1 MVAVVE
7 ERTARGFREIALLG
21 FSCIGLFLLIALLT
35 FDSNDPGWS
44 HSTSYQAINNACGLF
59 GAWLS
64 NFVLY
69 FFGLM
74 AYLIPLMVFGLG
86 YMLYTTGPVNKGRWM
101 LLARTGGFVATMIS
115 GSAIF
120 CLHLH
125 FLRTKVDLPES
136 PGGILGREI
145 GDVLVHLLGNSGS
158 TLLLLAIF
166 MTGVTMLTGLS
177 WLGAMNWVGKFAL
190 GAFTVVGREAIA
202 APTRY
207 RADKPKQEK
216 VAVSGKKARA
226 PEIPAEETPK
236 KPALQILKSVP
247 TEKPAVVKPQRKKD
261 SKSVAEEFGE
271 DVYLNA
277 LPPLTLL
284 DKREIKVK
292 RYSKTELEEI
302 SRQVEDVLQDYGI
315 SAEVEAVLPGP
326 VITRF
331 ELRLAAGVK
340 VSRISSL
347 AKDLARGLSVTSVR
361 IVEVIEGKS
370 VIGLEIPNQER
381 EMVSLRDLLVS
392 DEFERAKSKL
402 SIAMGKDISG
412 TPVVADLGKMPH
424 ALVAGTTGSGK
435 SVAINTMI
443 LSLLYKSKPEDV
455 RLIMIDPKMLELS
468 VYEGIP
474 HLLTPVVTDMKDAQN
489 ALRWAVAEMERRYKL
504 MSKVGVRNLAG
515 YNHAVKEA
523 EAKGQPIRDPLFNP
537 QTPIAL
543 EDYPML
549 TTLPSIVIVIDEL
562 ADMMMVVGKKVEELI
577 ARLAQKA
584 RAAGIHLVLATQ
596 RPSVDV
602 LTGLIKANVP
612 TRISFQV
619 SSRIDSRTIID
630 QGGAEAL
637 LGNGDMLFLPSGTS
651 IPLRAHGA
659 FVDDHEVHRV
669 VEFLKK
675 TGPTNYLDEITQE
688 RTDSGEIAGAEGGDS
703 ENDPLYDEAVAF
715 VTESRKASISSV
727 QRRFKIGYNR
737 AARIIEDMENAGVV
751 SPAETNGSREVLAPP
766 PR

>member
-7 ERTARGFREIALLG
+7 EKSMRGYREIVFLGLSSFAL
-21 FSCIGLFLLIALLT
+21 FFLIALIT
-35 FDSNDPGWS
+35 FNLQDPSWN
-44 HSTSYQAINNACGLF
+44 HSTSIKSVHNACGLV
-59 GAWLS
+59 GAWLADFMLS
-64 NFVLY
+64 YLGV
-69 FFGLM
+69 M
-74 AYLIPLMVFGLG
+74 AYLIPIMIFWYG
-86 YMLYTTGPVNKGRWM
+86 Y
-101 LLARTGGFVATMIS
+101 LLFTPHDQPLTSAQIAVRATGFVATMIA

-120 CLHLH
+120 FMHFH
-125 FLRTKVDLPES
+125 FLRTKLHLPDS
-136 PGGILGREI
+136 PGGIVGREV
-145 GDVLVHLLGNSGS
+145 GESLEHLLGNSGS
-158 TLLLLAIF
+158 ILFLQLLFLVGITF
-166 MTGVTMLTGLS
+166 LTGLS
-177 WLGAMNWVGKFAL
+177 WFALMNSVGKWTLALFSFA
-190 GAFTVVGREAIA
+190 GQQAVTGSQ
-202 APTRY
+202 RY
-207 RADKPKQEK
+207 RNDDEPNTISVARFENKKSKPVITDSQLDPEEKPKK
-216 VAVSGKKARA
+216 SK
-226 PEIPAEETPK
+226 
-236 KPALQILKSVP
+236 LQILKKVEQP
-247 TEKPAVVKPQRKKD
+247 VLQEPEVFKPVRKKD
-261 SKSVAEEFGE
+261 IKATEGFDGNQ
-271 DVYLNA
+271 YINA
-277 LPPLTLL
+277 LPTLSLL

-292 RYSKTELEEI
+292 RYSKAELQELSRRVEE
-302 SRQVEDVLQDYGI
+302 VLQDFGI
-315 SAEVEAVLPGP
+315 SVEVEAVLPGP

-340 VSRISSL
+340 GSRITGL

-361 IVEVIEGKS
+361 VVEIIEGKS

-392 DEFERAKSKL
+392 DEFEGAKSKL

-443 LSLLYKSKPEDV
+443 LSLLYKAKPDEV

-515 YNHAVKEA
+515 YNLAVTEA
-523 EAKGQPIRDPLFNP
+523 ETNGKPIRDPLFRP
-537 QTPIAL
+537 ETPVQL
-543 EDYPML
+543 EDYPTL

-688 RTDSGEIAGAEGGDS
+688 RSDTGEIASADGEGAEMDS
-703 ENDPLYDEAVAF
+703 LYDEAVAF
-715 VTESRKASISSV
+715 VTDSRKASISSV
-727 QRRFKIGYNR
+727 QRRFKIG
-737 AARIIEDMENAGVV
+737 
-751 SPAETNGSREVLAPP
+751 
-766 PR
+766 

>member
-7 ERTARGFREIALLG
+7 ERTARGVREIGLLG
-21 FSCIGLFLLIALLT
+21 FSCCGLFLLIALLT

-74 AYLIPLMVFGLG
+74 AYLIPMMVFAYG
-86 YMLYTTGPVNKGRWM
+86 YMLYVSNKPQFNRWL
-101 LLARTGGFVATMIS
+101 LLARSSGFVVTMVS

-158 TLLLLAIF
+158 TLLLLAVF
-166 MTGVTMLTGLS
+166 MTGITLLTGLS
-177 WLGAMNWVGKFAL
+177 WLGTMNLVGKWAL
-190 GAFTVVGREAIA
+190 GLFSVV
-202 APTRY
+202 
-207 RADKPKQEK
+207 
-216 VAVSGKKARA
+216 GKKALDA
-226 PEIPAEETPK
+226 QSQYQAEKTARPVAKKRLRVSDNTDDEKTK
-236 KPALQILKSVP
+236 KPKLQILKP
-247 TEKPAVVKPQRKKD
+247 KAEEKTATVKPLKRKAK
-261 SKSVAEEFGE
+261 KSVDDFGS
-271 DVYLNA
+271 DIYLNA
-277 LPPLTLL
+277 LPELSLL
-284 DKREIKVK
+284 ETRQNKVK
-292 RYSKTELEEI
+292 RYSDAELEEI
-302 SRQVEDVLQDYGI
+302 SKQVEDVLLDYGI

-392 DEFERAKSKL
+392 DKFERSKSKL
-402 SIAMGKDISG
+402 TLAMGKDISG
-412 TPVVADLGKMPH
+412 TPVIADLAKMPH

-443 LSLLYKSKPEDV
+443 LSLLYKSRPDDV

-504 MSKVGVRNLAG
+504 MSKLGVRNIAG

-537 QTPIAL
+537 ETPMPV
-543 EDYPML
+543 EDYPVLM
-549 TTLPSIVIVIDEL
+549 TLPSIVIVIDEL

-619 SSRIDSRTIID
+619 SSRIDSRTVLD

-675 TGPTNYLDEITQE
+675 TGPTDYLDEITQE
-688 RTDSGEIAGAEGGDS
+688 RTDSGEIAGLEGEES
-703 ENDPLYDEAVAF
+703 ESDPLYDQAVAF

-751 SPAETNGSREVLAPP
+751 TPAETNGSREVLAPP